1 MVPAVYYAHMVCLGW
16 NRTQQPCYLQMK
28 KMEEMEEM
36 EFVTTHLPNKLFL
49 KMDGTQACYIKMK
62 QMEKKMKKKKEKS

>member
-1 MVPAVYYAHMVCLGW
+1 
-16 NRTQQPCYLQMK
+16 MK

-49 KMDGTQACYIKMK
+49 KMDGTQACYIKLK